1 MQYVTVCGEE
11 SQEQPKPKEKRMKA
25 IILSSLIGIGGC
37 AIAISLT
44 GCASTPT
51 HESTGE
57 AIDDS
62 TITAKIKADY
72 ATDKDVS
79 AMQVGVETYKGV
91 VQLSGFVDNDYA
103 KKRAGQL
110 AKQVAGVKRVENNL
124 IIKPLSGNETGL
136 SGTNSVSEYEG
147 EVTAMDTTNNTIT
160 VRKALISHTFQNA
173 TGLDRLGVHIG
184 DEVKVNYQDKD
195 GQNSVISINE
205 VKPVGSSSQ

>member
-1 MQYVTVCGEE
+1 
-11 SQEQPKPKEKRMKA
+11 MKA
-25 IILSSLIGIGGC
+25 IVLSSLIGIGGC
-37 AIAISLT
+37 VVAVTLT

-79 AMQVGVETYKGV
+79 AMEVRVETYKGV

-103 KKRAGQL
+103 KKKAGQL
-110 AKQVAGVKRVENNL
+110 AKKVAGVTRVENNL
-124 IIKPLSGNETGL
+124 IVKPLSGNETGV
-136 SGTNSVSEYEG
+136 SGTNTVSEYEG

-173 TGLDRLGVHIG
+173 TGLDRLGVHVG
-184 DEVKVNYQDKD
+184 DQVKVSYQDKD
-195 GQNSVISINE
+195 GQNSVVRIDE
-205 VKPVGSSSQ
+205 VKPKDASTQ

>member
-1 MQYVTVCGEE
+1 
-11 SQEQPKPKEKRMKA
+11 MKA
-25 IILSSLIGIGGC
+25 IVLSSLIGITGC
-37 AIAISLT
+37 AIAITVT

-57 AIDDS
+57 VIDDS
-62 TITAKIKADY
+62 TITAKIKAKY

-110 AKQVAGVKRVENNL
+110 AKQVAGVTRVENNL
-124 IIKPLSGNETGL
+124 IIKPLSGNETVL

-147 EVTAMDTTNNTIT
+147 EVTAVDPTNNTIT
-160 VRKALISHTFQNA
+160 VKKMLISHTFQNA
-173 TGLDRLGVHIG
+173 TGLDRLGVHVG
-184 DEVKVNYQDKD
+184 DQVKVSYQDKD
-195 GQNSVISINE
+195 GQNSVVRIDE
-205 VKPVGSSSQ
+205 VKPKDAPAQ

>member
-1 MQYVTVCGEE
+1 
-11 SQEQPKPKEKRMKA
+11 MKA
-25 IILSSLIGIGGC
+25 IVLSSLIGIGGC
-37 AIAISLT
+37 AVAITLT

-62 TITAKIKADY
+62 TITTKIKAAY
-72 ATDKDVS
+72 AGDKDVS
-79 AMQVGVETYKGV
+79 AIQVGVETYKGV
-91 VQLSGFVDNDYA
+91 VQLSGFVNNDYA

-110 AKQVAGVKRVENNL
+110 AKRVAGVTRVENNL

-147 EVTAMDTTNNTIT
+147 EVTAMDSTNNTIT

-173 TGLDRLGVHIG
+173 NGLDRLGVHVG
-184 DEVKVNYQDKD
+184 DEIKVSYQDKD
-195 GQNSVISINE
+195 GQNSVVRIDE
-205 VKPVGSSSQ
+205 VKPKDAPTQ

>member
-1 MQYVTVCGEE
+1 
-11 SQEQPKPKEKRMKA
+11 MKA
-25 IILSSLIGIGGC
+25 IVLSSLIGISGC
-37 AIAISLT
+37 AIALTMT

-62 TITAKIKADY
+62 TITAKIKATY
-72 ATDKDVS
+72 AGDKDVS

-103 KKRAGQL
+103 RKKAGQL
-110 AKQVAGVKRVENNL
+110 AKKVAGVTRVENNL
-124 IIKPLSGNETGL
+124 IVKPLSGNETGL

-147 EVTAMDTTNNTIT
+147 EVTALDSTNNTIT

-173 TGLDRLGVHIG
+173 NGLDRLGVHVG
-184 DEVKVNYQDKD
+184 DEVKVSYRDKD
-195 GQNSVISINE
+195 GQNSVVRIDE
-205 VKPVGSSSQ
+205 VKPKDASAQ

>member
-1 MQYVTVCGEE
+1 
-11 SQEQPKPKEKRMKA
+11 MKA
-25 IILSSLIGIGGC
+25 VILSSLIGISGC
-37 AIAISLT
+37 AIAVSLT

-57 AIDDS
+57 VIDDS

-72 ATDKDVS
+72 AVDKDVS

-103 KKRAGQL
+103 KKKAGQL
-110 AKQVAGVKRVENNL
+110 AKKVDGVRRVENNI

-136 SGTNSVSEYEG
+136 SGTNSISDYEG
-147 EVTAMDTTNNTIT
+147 EVTEMDSTNNTIT

-173 TGLDRLGVHIG
+173 TGLDRLGVHVG
-184 DEVKVNYQDKD
+184 DDVKVSYQEKD
-195 GQNSVISINE
+195 GQNSVVRIDE
-205 VKPVGSSSQ
+205 VKPKDASAQ

>member
-1 MQYVTVCGEE
+1 
-11 SQEQPKPKEKRMKA
+11 MKA
-25 IILSSLIGIGGC
+25 IILSSLIGVSGC
-37 AIAISLT
+37 VIAIGLT

-57 AIDDS
+57 AVDDS

-72 ATDKDVS
+72 AGDKDVS

-91 VQLSGFVDNDYA
+91 VQLSGFVNNDYT
-103 KKRAGQL
+103 KNRAGQL
-110 AKQVAGVKRVENNL
+110 AKNVAGVKRVENSL

-147 EVTAMDTTNNTIT
+147 EVTAIDTANNTIT

-173 TGLDRLGVHIG
+173 TGLDRLGVHVG
-184 DEVKVNYQDKD
+184 DQVKVSYQDKD
-195 GQNSVISINE
+195 GQNSVVSIDE
-205 VKPVGSSSQ
+205 VKPAGSSSQ

>member
-1 MQYVTVCGEE
+1 
-11 SQEQPKPKEKRMKA
+11 MKA
-25 IILSSLIGIGGC
+25 IVLSSLIGIGDC
-37 AIAISLT
+37 AIAVTLT

-62 TITAKIKADY
+62 TITAKIKASY

-103 KKRAGQL
+103 KKKAGQL
-110 AKQVAGVKRVENNL
+110 AKNVAGVTRVENNL

-147 EVTAMDTTNNTIT
+147 EVTAMDSTNNTIT
-160 VRKALISHTFQNA
+160 VKKMLISHTFQNA
-173 TGLDRLGVHIG
+173 NGLDRLGVHIG
-184 DEVKVNYQDKD
+184 DEVKVSYQDKD
-195 GQNSVISINE
+195 GQNSVVRIDE
-205 VKPVGSSSQ
+205 VKPKDASAQ